1 MGILNVALLNY
12 MGILG
17 RGVMKEV
24 MNEDE
29 LARTFTLKS
38 LSGSDSVFDMEK
50 LFWFN
55 KEHIRRMPVE
65 RLLEVTGLDQTY
77 SEKVF
82 LLRENARTVVEIR
95 ELLSIFEGTEIADS
109 GLSYLASSSCF
120 QAVVAVVRNALN
132 DSRDITLEDI
142 LEKVVHTVDA
152 PKKELFLVLRIL
164 ITGRTDGPPLK
175 DIFHFIPSVHILERI
190 RWLDQRLSSQ

>member
-1 MGILNVALLNY
+1 
-12 MGILG
+12 
-17 RGVMKEV
+17 
-24 MNEDE
+24 
-29 LARTFTLKS
+29 
-38 LSGSDSVFDMEK
+38 MEK

-109 GLSYLASSSCF
+109 GVPIKPAANGTTYG
-120 QAVVAVVRNALN
+120 
-132 DSRDITLEDI
+132 I
-142 LEKVVHTVDA
+142 
-152 PKKELFLVLRIL
+152 
-164 ITGRTDGPPLK
+164 
-175 DIFHFIPSVHILERI
+175 
-190 RWLDQRLSSQ
+190 